1 MKPPIRTEA
10 LVATVIA
17 GVLVLALAVLS
28 TWASFS
34 LLSGLLGDDDPTPKV
49 AVTRPADTPN
59 TVYVLQ
65 SFYDDLTFVDGVFSS
80 KAEAEKWI
88 EDTHGSFERS
98 GRDGIDTYEAGDF
111 TYLITTYEV
120 DDHG

>member
-1 MKPPIRTEA
+1 VRAEVWKFFF
-10 LVATVIA
+10 L
-17 GVLVLALAVLS
+17 GVLVGLVCLAFYGGVKLA
-28 TWASFS
+28 
-34 LLSGLLGDDDPTPKV
+34 GDDPPSKV
-49 AVTRPADTPN
+49 AVTNPADSPS

-98 GRDGIDTYEAGDF
+98 GRDGIDTYEAGEF
-111 TYLITTYEV
+111 TYLITAYEV